1 MDDLALAYL
10 GAAISIG
17 IAGLGG
23 AIGIG
28 MMVGKFFESVARQP
42 ESIKS
47 LRPLFFVAL
56 AFIEAVVLYAL
67 VVSII
72 LVTKHA

>member
-1 MDDLALAYL
+1 MHDLALAYL

-17 IAGLGG
+17 VVGLGG

-28 MMVGKFFESVARQP
+28 MMVSKFFESISRQP

-67 VVSII
+67 VISII